1 MLLTSL
7 HTAGV
12 LKVIDFG
19 LSNTIEGEAMLET
32 QCGSMCY
39 SAPEMLVAST
49 FSVIFLKPF
58 WFSYLHVS
66 LFLFLFLF
74 LSFSFSFSFSL
85 FLFYSISDF
94 GFLFKLTFF
103 LSLES

>member
-58 WFSYLHVS
+58 WFSLS
-66 LFLFLFLF
+66 SCFPFPFPFPFLF
-74 LSFSFSFSFSL
+74 L